1 MNENPN
7 EPERILNWDRQNPDR
22 LMRLFTET
30 PVLKWLAV
38 SIGAHLLILGM
49 TSLGY
54 IRDRWID
61 PEGAQARA
69 EAKAAAT
76 NAPPAAA
83 ATAEP
88 TAAATPEAAA
98 AAASTSTSV
107 PPASV
112 AAPAVPAT
120 QGPRTEAQLLE
131 ERKNAPVV
139 QRITDTATPQEI
151 PRQPDELGLSLEDTR
166 R

>member
-7 EPERILNWDRQNPDR
+7 ENERPLTWDRQSPDR
-22 LMRLFTET
+22 LMRLFTDT
-30 PVLKWLAV
+30 PALKWLAV
-38 SIGAHLLILGM
+38 SIVAHLLILGI

-61 PEGAQARA
+61 PEGAVARA
-69 EAKAAAT
+69 AAAKAAAV
-76 NAPPAAA
+76 NVPP
-83 ATAEP
+83 
-88 TAAATPEAAA
+88 PEAAA
-98 AAASTSTSV
+98 PQAGAPQAGATPEGASTGA
-107 PPASV
+107 PPES
-112 AAPAVPAT
+112 AATPAA

-131 ERKNAPVV
+131 DRKNAPVV
-139 QRITDTATPQEI
+139 QRITDTAAPQEI

>member
-1 MNENPN
+1 
-7 EPERILNWDRQNPDR
+7 
-22 LMRLFTET
+22 MRLFTET

-49 TSLGY
+49 TSMGY

-61 PEGAQARA
+61 PEGVKARA

-76 NAPPAAA
+76 NAPPATAATVEPAA
-83 ATAEP
+83 AT
-88 TAAATPEAAA
+88 TPAAA

-107 PPASV
+107 PPAS
-112 AAPAVPAT
+112 ATASAVPAT

-139 QRITDTATPQEI
+139 QRITDTAAPQEI